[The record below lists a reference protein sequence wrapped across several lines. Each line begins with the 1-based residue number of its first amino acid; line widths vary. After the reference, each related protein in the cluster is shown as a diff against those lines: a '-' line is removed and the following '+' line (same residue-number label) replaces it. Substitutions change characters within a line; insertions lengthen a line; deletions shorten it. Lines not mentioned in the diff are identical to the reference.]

1 MIFQRRN
8 LRYRR
13 QLELR
18 KAELLQQRQ
27 TSALAHDPVSLDQQ
41 TVGRVS
47 RADALQLQA
56 MAIAQEQQRSRELM
70 AIERAFTRMR
80 EDVFGYCEG
89 CGKDIAPSRLKVDPS
104 VSLCVHCAGR
114 DMLNR

>member
-27 TSALAHDPVSLDQQ
+27 TSALSRDPVSLDQQ
-41 TVGRVS
+41 AVEGVS
-47 RADALQLQA
+47 RVDALQQRT
-56 MAIAQEQQRSRELM
+56 MTIAQEQQRSRELM

-80 EDVFGYCEG
+80 EDVFGYCER
-89 CGKDIAPSRLKVDPS
+89 CGKDITLDRLKADPT